1 MKRVIAAFAA
11 CVTALV
17 MSLPAGAE
25 LPELSSSHVSMPWKD
40 FKEIIKELTAERA
53 EEPEDKVPAPFVIN
67 SAAYKGRLLES
78 GSAEFEVRMELVVLE
93 PEEWVKIPVI
103 ADGLA
108 VESIKLDDKPVLSI
122 IDGSWHRILLQGPGR
137 HTLTARFYVE
147 ARNKRGPDSFSFLRP
162 RTPVTTIEFTVDKP
176 DQDIQAGPSAMGRLD
191 HADDKSRVYAV
202 LEPSTETRISWS
214 RKVKTEKAELRL
226 NAEVSSSVTLG
237 ERLCRVRS
245 QIDYEILHRSV
256 TGFKLSLPASA
267 QVVDVSGKGIADWK
281 SEKDGDGRTV
291 EVALGYE
298 ASGNYTLQIDYELE
312 LPDSSADFELP
323 ELKTVETTR
332 ESGHIEVMA
341 ATNIE
346 VLVKGVSGLVSVD
359 ASELPSHM
367 KGGTSV
373 IHAFKYLEHPWTLE
387 LETIRHRDIEV
398 LTCTIDRALVTS
410 FVSREG
416 EFVTRAVYTIRNNR
430 EQFVRVGLPQNAR
443 LFSTFL
449 EGAPVRPS
457 RDKSGNILVPLE
469 KSSGNT
475 GKARSFQVE
484 IIYMVK
490 LAELDEQKGV
500 LELVAPHTD
509 LLTNLIQWKIYAPE
523 DFRYEVEEAT
533 LEEKERG
540 AQTIIGFDNFMRKV
554 ENELGDFEMTGNFEK
569 STQSTNIYQYKGKQ
583 AYTPVSLPVRFVLPE
598 SGAVLEFYK
607 AVVQEGE
614 QNSVTLSYDKPSMVW
629 PKIRLALL
637 ATGAIL
643 LLVLLILVIG
653 RAEKRGRARAQEVSK

>member
-1 MKRVIAAFAA
+1 MKRVVA
-11 CVTALV
+11 ALV
-17 MSLPAGAE
+17 ACLAALVLSLPAGAE
-25 LPELSSSHVSMPWKD
+25 LPELPSSHVSMPWTD
-40 FKEIIKELTAERA
+40 FKEIMKRLSAERA
-53 EEPEDKVPAPFVIN
+53 EGPEEKVPAPFVVN

-78 GSAEFEVRMELVVLE
+78 GSAAFEVRMELVVLE
-93 PEEWVKIPVI
+93 PEEWVKVPVI
-103 ADGLA
+103 AEGLA
-108 VESIKLDDKPVLSI
+108 VDSIKLDDEPVLSI
-122 IDGSWHRILLQGPGR
+122 IEGGWHRILLKGAGPR
-137 HTLTARFYVE
+137 TLSARFYVE
-147 ARNKRGPDSFSFLRP
+147 ASNRSGPDSFSFLRP
-162 RTPVTTIEFTVDKP
+162 MTPVTTLEFTVDKP
-176 DQDIQAGPSAMGRLD
+176 EQDIKAAPSAMARID
-191 HADDKSRVYAV
+191 HADNKSRLFAV
-202 LEPSTETRISWS
+202 LGPSTETRISWT

-245 QIDYEILHRSV
+245 RVDYEILHRSV

-267 QVVDVSGKGIADWK
+267 QVVDVSGNGIADWK
-281 SEKDGDGRTV
+281 SKKDGDGRTV

-298 ASGNYTLQIDYELE
+298 ASGNYSLQIDYELE

-323 ELKTVETTR
+323 ELKTKGTTR
-332 ESGHIEVMA
+332 ESGHIGVMA

-359 ASELPSHM
+359 VSELPSHM

-373 IHAFKYLEHPWTLE
+373 IHALKYLEHPWTLE
-387 LETIRHRDIEV
+387 LETIRHRDVEV
-398 LTCTIDRALVTS
+398 LTCTIDRAMITS

-430 EQFVRVGLPQNAR
+430 EQFVRVGLPRNAR

-457 RDKSGNILVPLE
+457 RDKNGNILVPLE

-490 LAELDEQKGV
+490 LAELGEKKGV
-500 LELVAPHTD
+500 LELAAPYTD
-509 LLTNLIQWKIYAPE
+509 LLTNLIQWKIYAPA
-523 DFRYEVEEAT
+523 DFGYEVEEAT
-533 LEEKERG
+533 LQEKETG
-540 AQTIIGFDNFMRKV
+540 AQTVMGFDNFMRKV
-554 ENELGDFEMTGNFEK
+554 ENELGNFEMSGNFEQSVK
-569 STQSTNIYQYKGKQ
+569 STNIRQYKGKQ

-614 QNSVTLSYDKPSMVW
+614 QNSVTLSYDKPSVVW
-629 PKIRLALL
+629 PKVR
-637 ATGAIL
+637 
-643 LLVLLILVIG
+643 LVLLAAGALLLLLLLILLIM